1 MLNRT
6 NSLACVCLDEN
17 EERSFKRELELFE
30 NDVQDEWELDD
41 SEYLSKEELQ
51 EADER
56 EKKMLKNNDKDSS
69 EDNKR
74 WLDVDAPKNGM
85 YTLPFS
91 FPLTCFRARIKLEV
105 GMIVCIDE

>member
-1 MLNRT
+1 MLNRK

-56 EKKMLKNNDKDSS
+56 EKKMLKNNGKDSS
-69 EDNKR
+69 NEESKR

-85 YTLPFS
+85 YALPFS
-91 FPLTCFRARIKLEV
+91 FPLTCFRPAFKLEV
-105 GMIVCIDE
+105 RMTVFIA